1 MTSRALSHA
10 YAAAL
15 KETEMGKLFYGT
27 QTGTTEGVADV
38 IKKHLPN
45 LVSEIKCIQFAKKE
59 ELEACDFLVLGGST
73 WGDGELTDDWL
84 DFFPQMDLID
94 FTGKK
99 VALFALGD
107 QVGYSYNFVSAM
119 KLLYDKVIERGGEVV
134 ATRISRE
141 GFEFDH
147 SESIVDG
154 HFIGLVTDEVN
165 EPELTE
171 QRVSVW
177 AQAVLAAVGDAAVAV

>member
-1 MTSRALSHA
+1 
-10 YAAAL
+10 
-15 KETEMGKLFYGT
+15 MGKLFYGT

-38 IKKHLPN
+38 IKKYLPN
-45 LVSEIKCIQFAKKE
+45 LVSDIKCIQSAKKD
-59 ELEACDFLVLGGST
+59 ELEGCDFLVLGGST

-84 DFFPQMDLID
+84 DFFPQMDQID
-94 FTGKK
+94 FSGKK
-99 VALFALGD
+99 VALFSLGD

-119 KLLYDKVIERGGEVV
+119 RLLYDKLVERGGEIVGN
-134 ATRISRE
+134 RISRE

-154 HFIGLVTDEVN
+154 YFVGLVTDEVN

-171 QRVSVW
+171 QRVGVW
-177 AQAVLAAVGDAAVAV
+177 AQQVLAAVANSTVAVSSPFRAGR

>member
-1 MTSRALSHA
+1 
-10 YAAAL
+10 
-15 KETEMGKLFYGT
+15 
-27 QTGTTEGVADV
+27 
-38 IKKHLPN
+38 
-45 LVSEIKCIQFAKKE
+45 
-59 ELEACDFLVLGGST
+59 
-73 WGDGELTDDWL
+73 
-84 DFFPQMDLID
+84 MDLID

-99 VALFALGD
+99 VALFSLGD

-134 ATRISRE
+134 ATRITRE

>member
-38 IKKHLPN
+38 IKKHLPK